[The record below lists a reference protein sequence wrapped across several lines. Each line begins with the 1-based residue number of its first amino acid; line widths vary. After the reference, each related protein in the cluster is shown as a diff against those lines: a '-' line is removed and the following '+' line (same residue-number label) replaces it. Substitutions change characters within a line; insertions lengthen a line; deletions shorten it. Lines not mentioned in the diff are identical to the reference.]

1 MPRLS
6 IFLLAVFALS
16 AVPSF
21 AGEAPATPEDAITKS
36 IEVLVSAD
44 ARYMPD
50 RKNAMSALAQNP
62 EAAAGPMLN
71 ALEKNSDA
79 QARLWL
85 LLCINSFE
93 DMSVFRSDSGK
104 IVALLKDENFGTKY
118 WAIKTVARMK
128 LPSAMA
134 PLAELLNGND
144 YLLRAAAATAVG
156 VIGGPAAPVD
166 KLIELLGDENMIVR
180 SSAAES
186 LGELKDAK
194 AKKPLIA
201 VLEKEDESLVVKRC
215 AVIALEGIT
224 SSSFGIEP
232 QDWTAGSNAIENDIK
247 TWIAANR

>member
-1 MPRLS
+1 
-6 IFLLAVFALS
+6 
-16 AVPSF
+16 
-21 AGEAPATPEDAITKS
+21 
-36 IEVLVSAD
+36 
-44 ARYMPD
+44 
-50 RKNAMSALAQNP
+50 
-62 EAAAGPMLN
+62 MLN
-71 ALEKNSDA
+71 ALEKNADA

-93 DMSVFRSDSGK
+93 DMSVFRSDSNK
-104 IVALLKDENFGTKY
+104 IVALLKDENFGTRY
-118 WAIKTVARMK
+118 WAIKTVAKMK
-128 LPSAMA
+128 LATAMA
-134 PLAELLNGND
+134 PLTELLGGSD

-156 VIGGPAAPVD
+156 AIGGPAAPVD

-232 QDWTAGSNAIENDIK
+232 QDWTAGSNTIENNIK